1 MVRAAL
7 IENSKPDHGMKAEQ
21 SQEKVDKRAYDLGEF
36 GNFNWRWVHTKTE
49 NISKHY
55 LYPNILSLVILLFI

>member
-21 SQEKVDKRAYDLGEF
+21 SQEKVDKRAYDLGKF
-36 GNFNWRWVHTKTE
+36 GNFNWRWVHIKNT
-49 NISKHY
+49 SKY
-55 LYPNILSLVILLFI
+55 YICPNIWSLAILLFFI

>member
-21 SQEKVDKRAYDLGEF
+21 SQEKVDKRAYDLGKF
-36 GNFNWRWVHTKTE
+36 GNFNWQ
-49 NISKHY
+49 
-55 LYPNILSLVILLFI
+55 